1 MRRKET
7 LLGITGKESIK
18 KENKDYDEEVLNFGL
33 AISRHLMKVYDDAKV
48 QANIKEIQTQL
59 RQIQE
64 EDKNINTL
72 IEKHLSMHERIIRDN
87 ANPFTEDII
96 QYAKMVPLQLLI
108 IGRPKSG
115 KSTLAKAIA
124 AKYNLVL
131 ISFEKMVEKLFER
144 SKFFE

>member
-96 QYAKMVPLQLLI
+96 
-108 IGRPKSG
+108 
-115 KSTLAKAIA
+115 
-124 AKYNLVL
+124 
-131 ISFEKMVEKLFER
+131 
-144 SKFFE
+144 